1 MRLGLDIGTNSI
13 GWWLFALDAKGNP
26 AQTIDAGVR
35 IFADGR
41 DPKSKASLA
50 VDRRI
55 ARSMRRRR
63 DRYLRRRAALMTKLA
78 EAGLMPQDPAA
89 AKTLEALDP
98 YLLRAKGLDSPL
110 TLNELG
116 RALFHLNQ
124 RRGFKSN
131 RKTDNNDSDAGK
143 IAMGAA
149 WLGQD
154 MLAAGARSYGEFLH
168 KHRQTDNPRHTP
180 PVRTRMTTLTLG
192 DKPEDG
198 YRFYPTRHLL
208 EEEFRKLWAAQA
220 AHHPALTDTLG
231 DALFEIIFYQRPLA
245 KPKIGRCLFEDEP
258 RQPKAHPLF
267 QRRILYETVN
277 ALRIARPGMADR
289 PLTLDERD
297 RLILAFDGKTVKTR
311 TSANLSFAALR
322 RQLKLSPDERFTM
335 EGGTR
340 KGIDCDQLRAL
351 FAHKEKLGPL
361 WSQMDETAQWALVE
375 KLREEEDPKAL
386 EAWLKAR
393 FDLDDAR
400 IMAIANTPL
409 PEGYGRIGEHASRQI
424 LEHLKAEV
432 ITYDKAAKAIYGDH
446 RGIATGEILE
456 RLPYYGEILDKHVIP
471 GTGEPEDD
479 VITRF
484 GRITNPTVHIGLN
497 QLRHLVNA
505 IIDTH
510 GRPDEIIVELAR
522 DLKLS
527 EDQKRE
533 INKTIRKN
541 TDDAIRRGKVL
552 EEEMHQRNNGANR
565 LIIKLWEELHADV
578 MDRRCPYTGTKISAS
593 MLFDGSC
600 DVDHILPY
608 SRTLDDS
615 IANRTLCMREA
626 NRQKGNNTPWE
637 AWGSRPEAWAK
648 IEPLIKR
655 LPKNKQWRFA
665 PDAMA
670 KYEGEN
676 DFLARQLVDTQ
687 YLSRIARE
695 YLSRLYPEEKL
706 TGGKIHVFVT
716 PGRLTEMLRRVWG
729 LNNLL
734 GEHNLAKPK
743 NRHDHRHHAI
753 DAAVVAATDRG
764 LLSRISKLHRQTEKL
779 EAPEQKTPPPW
790 AQFRADMK
798 TQLAKITVSHRA
810 DHGRLSLEA
819 RKSGRDSTS
828 GQLHNDTAYGPT
840 DEDGVV
846 VTRKPL
852 TAIKPAD
859 IARIRDADLRAQLYQ
874 ETDGLEGKAFIAA
887 LESFALKTGPY
898 QGIRRVRLS
907 EKLKTIPIKDEHGKV
922 YKGYKGD
929 SNHCIEVW
937 KLPDGKWQAERLTT
951 FDAHQN
957 GLGSTRP
964 HPAAKLQMRLFK
976 KDVVQ
981 LQHPEHGAVTAIVAK
996 ISAARLDLA
1005 PLNEANTDARAR
1017 NKDDEF
1023 DFLRIGLGTLQKRG
1037 LRKAYV
1043 GLLGEVKNQPPKAN

>member
-13 GWWLFALDAKGNP
+13 GWWLYAQDAEGNP
-26 AQTIDAGVR
+26 TKTIDAGVR

-41 DPKSKASLA
+41 DPKSKESLA
-50 VDRRI
+50 KDRRE
-55 ARSMRRRR
+55 ARAMRRRR
-63 DRYLRRRAALMTKLA
+63 DRYLRRRAALMKKLA
-78 EAGLMPQDPAA
+78 EAGLMPQDPRA
-89 AKTLEALDP
+89 AKALEKLDP
-98 YLLRAKGLDSPL
+98 YTLRAKGLDEALS
-110 TLNELG
+110 LNELG

-131 RKTDNNDSDAGK
+131 RKTDSNDSDAGK

-149 WLGQD
+149 RLGQAI
-154 MLAAGARSYGEFLH
+154 MAAGARSYGEFLH
-168 KHRQTDNPRHTP
+168 MRRQTDNPRHTP

-198 YRFYPTRHLL
+198 YEFYPTRALL
-208 EEEFRKLWAAQA
+208 EEEFHKLWAAQA
-220 AHHPALTDTLG
+220 PHHAALTDELR

-245 KPKIGRCLFEDEP
+245 PPKIGRCLFEEED
-258 RQPKAHPLF
+258 RLPKAHPLF

-277 ALRIARPGMADR
+277 ALRIARPGEADR
-289 PLTLDERD
+289 ALTLDERD
-297 RLILAFDGKTVKTR
+297 RLILKFDSKTVKTR
-311 TSANLSFAALR
+311 SSANLSFAALR
-322 RQLKLSPDERFTM
+322 KVLKLSPDERFTI

-340 KGIDCDQLRAL
+340 KGIDCDHLRAL
-351 FAHKEKLGPL
+351 LAHKDRLGNL
-361 WSQMDETAQWALVE
+361 WSQMDESAQWELVK

-393 FDLDDAR
+393 FSLDEAR

-409 PEGYGRIGEHASRQI
+409 PEGYGRIGEHATRQI
-424 LEHLKAEV
+424 LAHLKAEV
-432 ITYDKAAKAIYGDH
+432 ITYSEAASAIYGDH

-471 GTGEPEDD
+471 GTGQPEDD
-479 VITRF
+479 DITRF

-497 QLRHLVNA
+497 QLRLLVNA

-510 GRPDEIIVELAR
+510 GLPDEIIVELAR
-522 DLKLS
+522 DLKNS
-527 EDQKRE
+527 EEQKKKINAE
-533 INKTIRKN
+533 IKKN
-541 TDDAIRRGKVL
+541 TADAIRRGKCL
-552 EEEMHQRNNGANR
+552 EEIGQRNNGANR
-565 LIIKLWEELHADV
+565 LILKLWEELNEDV
-578 MDRRCPYTGTKISAS
+578 MDRRCPYSGEKISAA
-593 MLFDGSC
+593 MLFDGAC

-615 IANRTLCMREA
+615 IANRTLCLRA
-626 NRQKGNNTPWE
+626 YNRQKGNKSPWE
-637 AWGSRPEAWAK
+637 AWGDTPNWEK
-648 IEPLIKR
+648 IAPLIKR
-655 LPKNKQWRFA
+655 LPKNKAWRFA

-676 DFLARQLVDTQ
+676 DFLARQLKDTQ

-695 YLSRLYPEEKL
+695 YLSRLYPEEKM

-716 PGRLTEMLRRVWG
+716 PGRLTEMLRREWM
-729 LNNLL
+729 LNSLL

-764 LLSRISKLHRQTEKL
+764 LLNRISKLSGRAEKL
-779 EAPEQKTPPPW
+779 EAPEQKIKPPW
-790 AQFRADMK
+790 DTFRADMK
-798 TQLAKITVSHRA
+798 AQLEKITVSHRA

-819 RKSGRDSTS
+819 RQSGRDSTS

-840 DEDGVV
+840 DEEGVV

-859 IARIRDADLRAQLYQ
+859 IARIRDPELQAQLYQ
-874 ETDGLEGKAFIAA
+874 RTDGLEGKDFIAA
-887 LESFALKTGPY
+887 LEAYAKEDGAY
-898 QGIRRVRLS
+898 KGIRRVRLM
-907 EKLKTIPIKDEHGKV
+907 EKLKTIPIKDKNGKV

-937 KLPDGKWQAERLTT
+937 KLPDGKWKAERLTT
-951 FDAHQN
+951 YDAHQS

-964 HPAAKLQMRLFK
+964 HPAAKLLMRLFK
-976 KDVVQ
+976 KDVVEYTTTDNQ
-981 LQHPEHGAVTAIVAK
+981 VVLATIVK
-996 ISAARLDLA
+996 FRDNQVNLA
-1005 PLNEANTDARAR
+1005 PLNEANVDSR
-1017 NKDDEF
+1017 NRSKDDPF
-1023 DFLRIGLGTLQKRG
+1023 SYTNIGTGTFQKRG
-1037 LRKAYV
+1037 LRKVFV
-1043 GLLGEVKNQPPKAN
+1043 GPLGEVKNRPPRSN